1 MVYLENDLLENA
13 FREEHVQFL
22 SLLAGQAAIAIENAR
37 MFENLNTE
45 KDYSASI
52 IRNAPTLICGIDKN
66 GVTTFINP
74 VIPDITGYSRDELI
88 GRNWWE
94 LFYPDEQYEQ
104 VKKLFTLI
112 SKGDVEDY
120 EMSLRCKNGEKRN
133 IVWNY
138 VARRGA
144 DNRIVEITGF
154 GNDITRRNQMENELR
169 NLRNYLSNIIN
180 SMPSAL
186 IGIDTHFRVT
196 QWNLIAEKNTGIPA
210 SEAQGKLL
218 SDVCPEMALHME
230 PIGESIRSREVQQEL
245 KQYRLAE
252 TTPFFEDITIYPLVT
267 NGVEG
272 AVIRIDDVT
281 EKVRME
287 EMMIQSE
294 KMLSLGGLAAGMA
307 HEINNPLAGMMQT
320 VDVMKNRL
328 VNTTMPANIRIAK
341 EYNIDLDRLR
351 AYMEKRDIMG
361 MLTTI
366 HESGQRVAKIVDN
379 MLNFA
384 RKSNAVV
391 STCNLPELINQTL
404 ALAATDYDLK
414 KQYDFKMIN
423 IVKEYQDDL
432 PPLPC
437 EREKIQQV
445 LLNLFR
451 NGAQAMQGAAIKNPQ
466 FTIKAFVD
474 DAQNMVEIEIRDN
487 GPGMDET
494 TRKRIFEPFFT
505 TKPVGIGTGLGLSV
519 SYFIITE
526 NHRGEITVDSQPGKG
541 AAFSIRLPLERDGF
555 L

>member
-1 MVYLENDLLENA
+1 
-13 FREEHVQFL
+13 
-22 SLLAGQAAIAIENAR
+22 
-37 MFENLNTE
+37 
-45 KDYSASI
+45 
-52 IRNAPTLICGIDKN
+52 
-66 GVTTFINP
+66 
-74 VIPDITGYSRDELI
+74 
-88 GRNWWE
+88 
-94 LFYPDEQYEQ
+94 
-104 VKKLFTLI
+104 
-112 SKGDVEDY
+112 
-120 EMSLRCKNGEKRN
+120 
-133 IVWNY
+133 
-138 VARRGA
+138 
-144 DNRIVEITGF
+144 
-154 GNDITRRNQMENELR
+154 
-169 NLRNYLSNIIN
+169 
-180 SMPSAL
+180 
-186 IGIDTHFRVT
+186 
-196 QWNLIAEKNTGIPA
+196 
-210 SEAQGKLL
+210 
-218 SDVCPEMALHME
+218 
-230 PIGESIRSREVQQEL
+230 
-245 KQYRLAE
+245 
-252 TTPFFEDITIYPLVT
+252 
-267 NGVEG
+267 
-272 AVIRIDDVT
+272 
-281 EKVRME
+281 
-287 EMMIQSE
+287 
-294 KMLSLGGLAAGMA
+294 
-307 HEINNPLAGMMQT
+307 
-320 VDVMKNRL
+320 
-328 VNTTMPANIRIAK
+328 
-341 EYNIDLDRLR
+341 
-351 AYMEKRDIMG
+351 MG

-423 IVKEYQDDL
+423 IVKEYHDDL